1 MHLWRES
8 EQRKKQKSG
17 RGKMKGGEEKMKRAE
32 EKITETRIGI
42 KLREREIVNEV

>member
-17 RGKMKGGEEKMKRAE
+17 RRKMKGGEEKMKRAE

-42 KLREREIVNEV
+42 KLRGREIVNEV